1 MGLSL
6 NINEKDNRLDY
17 DLAMEVAPYFGL
29 SIEQA
34 MVIVDK
40 TKKNVASWRQLANA
54 YHISREEQEK
64 MASAFEKNL
73 D

>member
-1 MGLSL
+1 
-6 NINEKDNRLDY
+6 
-17 DLAMEVAPYFGL
+17 
-29 SIEQA
+29 